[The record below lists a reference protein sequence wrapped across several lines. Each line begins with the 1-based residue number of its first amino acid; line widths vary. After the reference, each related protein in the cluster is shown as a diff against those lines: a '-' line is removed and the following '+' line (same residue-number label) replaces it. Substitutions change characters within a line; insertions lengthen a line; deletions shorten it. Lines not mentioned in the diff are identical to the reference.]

1 LAAAGRIGDRL
12 HTLSVRGHAD
22 ATWIGLVYR
31 PGATWQFAP
40 LDIDLHSGLAGVAL
54 FLAYLGAQ
62 TGQRRY
68 TDLAEAALA
77 ALRRQIDIQR
87 SRRRQI
93 GALSGW
99 GGVIYSLTHLG
110 QLWRAPA
117 LLDQAEQIAALLPP
131 LIANDADLDVMDG
144 AAGCALSLGALA
156 TVRPTSAL
164 HELLR
169 LCGERLRATA
179 QPMAVGCGWPSADGP
194 PLTGLSHG
202 AAGIAWALQTIA
214 DATGSPDLAQLA
226 AAALSYERT
235 RFVAER
241 GNWLDLRADPPRF
254 MTAWCHGAAGIGLSR
269 LQLPASSSDPQLRA
283 EIAAAVSTTLREGWG
298 RSHTLCH
305 GDLGNLELLLQA
317 GARDM
322 LPDWQTTVYRLAAR
336 VLADEPRG
344 WQCGLSVALETPGLM
359 VGLAGIGY
367 GLLRLAA
374 PATVPAVLTFDPP
387 APR

>member
-1 LAAAGRIGDRL
+1 
-12 HTLSVRGHAD
+12 
-22 ATWIGLVYR
+22 
-31 PGATWQFAP
+31 
-40 LDIDLHSGLAGVAL
+40 
-54 FLAYLGAQ
+54 
-62 TGQRRY
+62 
-68 TDLAEAALA
+68 
-77 ALRRQIDIQR
+77 
-87 SRRRQI
+87 
-93 GALSGW
+93 
-99 GGVIYSLTHLG
+99 
-110 QLWRAPA
+110 
-117 LLDQAEQIAALLPP
+117 